1 MMLIDVPVVKLM
13 GCILMAYIYLE
24 DEMCV
29 S

>member
-1 MMLIDVPVVKLM
+1 MMLIDVPVVKLL

>member
-1 MMLIDVPVVKLM
+1 MMLIDVPVVKLL

-24 DEMCV
+24 DEMCI